1 MSYDLVVV
9 GTSYG
14 GLHALGV
21 LLEGLP
27 ADFHPAVAVVQ
38 HRSKDSD
45 LTLVSLLSDRSI
57 REVREA
63 EDKEPI
69 EPGRIYV
76 APPDYH
82 LLVEDGVFG
91 LSTEAPVTFSRPSID
106 VLFETAAD
114 AYRERLIG
122 VVLTGANADGTAG
135 LKRIKDQGG
144 YAIVQDPATAA
155 GRAMP
160 AAAVAGVRADAVLPL
175 ERIAGHLVEID
186 RSTRPNP
193 AGRRR

>member
-1 MSYDLVVV
+1 MSYDLVVI

-14 GLHALGV
+14 GLHALSV

-27 ADFHPAVAVVQ
+27 EGFRPAVAVVQ

-45 LTLVSLLSDRSI
+45 LTLVSLLSDRCSC
-57 REVREA
+57 EVREA

-69 EPGRIYV
+69 EPGRVYV

-91 LSTEAPVTFSRPSID
+91 LSTEAPVTYSRPSID

-135 LKRIKDQGG
+135 LRRIKEHGG
-144 YAIVQDPATAA
+144 YTIVQDPATAA

-175 ERIAGHLVEID
+175 
-186 RSTRPNP
+186 
-193 AGRRR
+193 